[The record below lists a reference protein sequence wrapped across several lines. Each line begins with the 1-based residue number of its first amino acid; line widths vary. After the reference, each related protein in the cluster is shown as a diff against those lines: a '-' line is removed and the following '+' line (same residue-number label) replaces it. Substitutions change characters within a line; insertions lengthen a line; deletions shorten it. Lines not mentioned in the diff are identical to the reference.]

1 MRVSAKRF
9 ILNAGLIFTMIFS
22 MYANTGCAQSSNEN
36 QAGAVAAKP
45 AARVEKITMHSDSLN
60 KNMKIQ
66 IYLPEG
72 YSESVD
78 YPVLYLLHGRDG
90 NEKTWNKDMDASTKA
105 TQLIKSKKIKPM
117 IIVMPSYDNSY
128 GVNYADHSYSKDGR
142 QYGRYEDYLTEELV
156 SYIDSNYSTVTS
168 REGRYIGGLSM
179 GGFTALFL
187 AFTHQDLFSK
197 SGGHSA
203 AMFIDATDKLKW
215 LFKDEEM
222 RKNTDPLYLVDR
234 LDLKSLKLYLD
245 YGAKDMRH
253 VIDSTDQLYAI
264 LKDKGIDVQLHTSS
278 GGHDRN
284 YWKANM
290 DAYLIFY
297 GGNE

>member
-1 MRVSAKRF
+1 MKVLAKRF
-9 ILNAGLIFTMIFS
+9 MLNTLLVITMVFTI
-22 MYANTGCAQSSNEN
+22 YANTGCSPSSNEN
-36 QAGAVAAKP
+36 QPETVATKP
-45 AARVEKITMHSDSLN
+45 KARVDKITMRSEALR
-60 KNMKIQ
+60 KEMKIQ

-90 NEKTWNKDMDASTKA
+90 DEKTWNKDMDVSTKA
-105 TQLIKSKKIKPM
+105 TKLIKDKKIKPL

-128 GVNYADHSYSKDGR
+128 GLNYADHPYSKDGR
-142 QYGRYEDYLTEELV
+142 QYGRYEDYLTDDLV

-197 SGGHSA
+197 AGGHST
-203 AMFIDATDKLKW
+203 AMFMDATDKLEW

-222 RKNTDPLYLVDR
+222 RNNTDPLYLVDR
-234 LDLKSLKLYLD
+234 LDLKRLKLYLD
-245 YGAKDMRH
+245 YGEKDMRH
-253 VIDSTDQLYAI
+253 VIDSTDQLYAKLI
-264 LKDKGIDVQLHTSS
+264 DKGIDVQLHTSS
-278 GGHDRN
+278 GGHDRH
-284 YWKANM
+284 YWKANTE
-290 DAYLIFY
+290 DYLIFY
-297 GGNE
+297 AGNE